1 MQGKIDLLPEYF
13 MDNTLNYEKPTT
25 LSQQVASYQLK
36 RLTKLATIAL
46 GIFGSIML
54 LITVFHISLMRTHSQ
69 LEQTHRALLTTH
81 KRHAQTW
88 RIRATKAKKLKL
100 LKSQTLGNSQAPLL
114 KEIATIIPTK
124 TLLTSFCAKKN
135 TFILTGY
142 ASTTEE
148 LSEFMIG
155 LSTIGF
161 TLGFTKISLPISRKE
176 PSGIY
181 FVINS
186 CR

>member
-1 MQGKIDLLPEYF
+1 
-13 MDNTLNYEKPTT
+13 MDNTLHNTTHTIKKPTT
-25 LSQQVASYQLK
+25 LAQQVASYQLK

-46 GIFGSIML
+46 GVFGSIIL
-54 LITVFHISLMRTHSQ
+54 LITILHLSLMRTHSQ
-69 LEQTHRALLTTH
+69 REQIHRALLTTH

-100 LKSQTLGNSQAPLL
+100 LKGQTLGNSQAPLL
-114 KEIATIIPTK
+114 KEIATIIPTR

-135 TFILTGY
+135 TFTLTGY

-155 LSTIGF
+155 LSTI
-161 TLGFTKISLPISRKE
+161 GFTKISLPISRKE